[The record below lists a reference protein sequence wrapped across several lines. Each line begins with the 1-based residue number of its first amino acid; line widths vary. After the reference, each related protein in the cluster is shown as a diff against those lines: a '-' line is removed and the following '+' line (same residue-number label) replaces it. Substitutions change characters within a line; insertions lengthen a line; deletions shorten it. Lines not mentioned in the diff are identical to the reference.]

1 MGLIPGTCL
10 VLNVAALTNALVA
23 LIVALVIVIVRRTD
37 VHSSRPHAKEVP

>member
-1 MGLIPGTCL
+1 MGLTRGTFS
-10 VLNVAALTNALVA
+10 VSSAAALMNVLVA